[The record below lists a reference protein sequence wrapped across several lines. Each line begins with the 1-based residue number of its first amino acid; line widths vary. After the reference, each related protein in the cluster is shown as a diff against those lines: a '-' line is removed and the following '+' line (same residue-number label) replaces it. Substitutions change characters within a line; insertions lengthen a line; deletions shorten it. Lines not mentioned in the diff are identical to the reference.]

1 MNFYQMNNLKIIFF
15 GTPDFSLDTLKYL
28 HNSNHK
34 LISVVSSADKKSGR
48 GLKIKYS
55 PVKNYCIQNQIS
67 LLQPENLKCI
77 DFQNDLKNLK
87 ADLYVIVAFKF
98 LPKEVWSI
106 PKMGSINIHASL
118 LPNLRGAA
126 PINWSLIYGHNKTG
140 LTSFFLDENIDTE
153 RFTSIDIRIYDL
165 EKDIKNLTLQFEE
178 ILFKLDDI
186 SNNMADLESEL
197 ILKLEKSNIESKKEN
212 IENYQDTTEEDL
224 EIKEKNT
231 LGKIVISDNIDAE
244 NDKDSSDLNIEK
256 EKNSLLKELSSLNPE
271 EQMQYALDQMMKK
284 NYNDS
289 KNILD
294 DFIKNFP
301 ENQLSGSA
309 HFWLGKIYLFETNYR
324 KAAIVFGEGVQKF
337 PNSIKAP
344 EMYYELA
351 KSLKE
356 MDKISES
363 CKTLALLAQNYEGNK
378 FTKDPEKIKDKL
390 NCD

>member
-1 MNFYQMNNLKIIFF
+1 M
-15 GTPDFSLDTLKYL
+15 KY
-28 HNSNHK
+28 
-34 LISVVSSADKKSGR
+34 
-48 GLKIKYS
+48 
-55 PVKNYCIQNQIS
+55 IS
-67 LLQPENLKCI
+67 LLLILFILTINFNKSFAEDTLTIKQQLDRIMEEVK
-77 DFQNDLKNLK
+77 DLNK
-87 ADLYVIVAFKF
+87 AVF
-98 LPKEVWSI
+98 
-106 PKMGSINIHASL
+106 
-118 LPNLRGAA
+118 
-126 PINWSLIYGHNKTG
+126 NK
-140 LTSFFLDENIDTE
+140 SFDNEKLNSLDESIDTE

-186 SNNMADLESEL
+186 SNDMADLESEL
-197 ILKLEKSNIESKKEN
+197 ILKLEKSNIDSKKEN
-212 IENYQDTTEEDL
+212 NENHQDTTEEDL

-244 NDKDSSDLNIEK
+244 NDKDSSDLNIEI

-294 DFIKNFP
+294 EFIKNFP

-363 CKTLALLAQNYEGNK
+363 CKTLALLAKNYEGNK

>member
-1 MNFYQMNNLKIIFF
+1 MKYISLILLLFIFTINLNKSFAEDALTIKQQLDRIMEEVKDLNKAVFNKTF
-15 GTPDFSLDTLKYL
+15 DNEKLNSLDE
-28 HNSNHK
+28 S
-34 LISVVSSADKKSGR
+34 
-48 GLKIKYS
+48 
-55 PVKNYCIQNQIS
+55 
-67 LLQPENLKCI
+67 I
-77 DFQNDLKNLK
+77 D
-87 ADLYVIVAFKF
+87 A
-98 LPKEVWSI
+98 
-106 PKMGSINIHASL
+106 
-118 LPNLRGAA
+118 
-126 PINWSLIYGHNKTG
+126 
-140 LTSFFLDENIDTE
+140 E

-186 SNNMADLESEL
+186 SNDMVDLESKL
-197 ILKLEKSNIESKKEN
+197 ISKFEKNNIEPRKEN
-212 IENYQDTTEEDL
+212 IENNKAATDEDL
-224 EIKEKNT
+224 EIEEENT
-231 LGKIVISDNIDAE
+231 LGKIVISDDNTNNVKE
-244 NDKDSSDLNIEK
+244 SSKLNVEK
-256 EKNSLLKELSSLNPE
+256 EKNSLLQEVSNLKPE

-294 DFIKNFP
+294 NFIENFP

-356 MDKISES
+356 MDKIPES
-363 CKTLALLAQNYEGNK
+363 CKTLTLLEQNYEGNK

>member
-1 MNFYQMNNLKIIFF
+1 MKY
-15 GTPDFSLDTLKYL
+15 FSLFLLLFIHTI
-28 HNSNHK
+28 NFN
-34 LISVVSSADKKSGR
+34 KSFAEDA
-48 GLKIKYS
+48 LTIKQQLDRIMEE
-55 PVKNYCIQNQIS
+55 VKDLNKAVFNKS
-67 LLQPENLKCI
+67 FDNENL
-77 DFQNDLKNLK
+77 N
-87 ADLYVIVAFKF
+87 
-98 LPKEVWSI
+98 
-106 PKMGSINIHASL
+106 SL
-118 LPNLRGAA
+118 DQ
-126 PINWSLIYGHNKTG
+126 S
-140 LTSFFLDENIDTE
+140 IDTE

-186 SNNMADLESEL
+186 SNDMNGLEREL
-197 ILKLEKSNIESKKEN
+197 ISKFEKINIEPKKEIIKN
-212 IENYQDTTEEDL
+212 KKVASEENL
-224 EIKEKNT
+224 EIKEENT
-231 LGKIVISDNIDAE
+231 LGKIVISDNNSIKGKE
-244 NDKDSSDLNIEK
+244 SSDLNVE
-256 EKNSLLKELSSLNPE
+256 EEENSLLQEVSSLDPE

-284 NYNDS
+284 NYNES

-294 DFIKNFP
+294 QFIKNFP

-356 MDKISES
+356 MKKIPES
-363 CKTLALLAQNYEGNK
+363 CKTLTLLEQNYKDNK
-378 FTKDPEKIKDKL
+378 FTKDPEKIKNKL

>member
-1 MNFYQMNNLKIIFF
+1 MKYISLFLLLFILTINLNKSFAEDALTIKQQLDRVMEEVKDLNKAVFNKSF
-15 GTPDFSLDTLKYL
+15 DNEKLNSLDE
-28 HNSNHK
+28 S
-34 LISVVSSADKKSGR
+34 
-48 GLKIKYS
+48 
-55 PVKNYCIQNQIS
+55 
-67 LLQPENLKCI
+67 I
-77 DFQNDLKNLK
+77 D
-87 ADLYVIVAFKF
+87 A
-98 LPKEVWSI
+98 
-106 PKMGSINIHASL
+106 
-118 LPNLRGAA
+118 
-126 PINWSLIYGHNKTG
+126 
-140 LTSFFLDENIDTE
+140 E

-186 SNNMADLESEL
+186 SNDMVDLESKL
-197 ILKLEKSNIESKKEN
+197 ISKFEKSNIELRKEN
-212 IENYQDTTEEDL
+212 IENNKAATDEDL
-224 EIKEKNT
+224 EIEEKNT
-231 LGKIVISDNIDAE
+231 LGKIVISDDNTKNVKE
-244 NDKDSSDLNIEK
+244 PSKLNIEK
-256 EKNSLLKELSSLNPE
+256 EKNSLLQEVSNLKPE

-294 DFIKNFP
+294 NFIKNFP

-356 MDKISES
+356 MDKIPES
-363 CKTLALLAQNYEGNK
+363 CKTLTLLEQNYEGNK

>member
-1 MNFYQMNNLKIIFF
+1 LILLLFILTINLNKSFAEDALTIKQQLDRIMEEVKDLNKAVFNKSF
-15 GTPDFSLDTLKYL
+15 DNEKLNSLDE
-28 HNSNHK
+28 S
-34 LISVVSSADKKSGR
+34 
-48 GLKIKYS
+48 
-55 PVKNYCIQNQIS
+55 
-67 LLQPENLKCI
+67 I
-77 DFQNDLKNLK
+77 D
-87 ADLYVIVAFKF
+87 A
-98 LPKEVWSI
+98 
-106 PKMGSINIHASL
+106 
-118 LPNLRGAA
+118 
-126 PINWSLIYGHNKTG
+126 
-140 LTSFFLDENIDTE
+140 E

-186 SNNMADLESEL
+186 SNDMVDLESKL
-197 ILKLEKSNIESKKEN
+197 ISKFEKSNIEPRKEN
-212 IENYQDTTEEDL
+212 IENNKATTDEDL
-224 EIKEKNT
+224 EIEEKNT
-231 LGKIVISDNIDAE
+231 LGKIVISDDNTKHVKE
-244 NDKDSSDLNIEK
+244 PSKSNVEK
-256 EKNSLLKELSSLNPE
+256 EKNSLLQEISNLKPE

-284 NYNDS
+284 NYNVS
-289 KNILD
+289 KNILNH
-294 DFIKNFP
+294 FIENFP

-356 MDKISES
+356 MDKIPES
-363 CKTLALLAQNYEGNK
+363 CKTLTLLEQNYEGNK

>member
-1 MNFYQMNNLKIIFF
+1 MKYISLFLILFILTINFNKSFAEDALTIKQQLDRIMEEVKDLNKAVFNKSFDNEKLN
-15 GTPDFSLDTLKYL
+15 SLDE
-28 HNSNHK
+28 S
-34 LISVVSSADKKSGR
+34 
-48 GLKIKYS
+48 
-55 PVKNYCIQNQIS
+55 
-67 LLQPENLKCI
+67 
-77 DFQNDLKNLK
+77 
-87 ADLYVIVAFKF
+87 
-98 LPKEVWSI
+98 
-106 PKMGSINIHASL
+106 
-118 LPNLRGAA
+118 
-126 PINWSLIYGHNKTG
+126 
-140 LTSFFLDENIDTE
+140 IDTE

-186 SNNMADLESEL
+186 SNDMADLESEL

-224 EIKEKNT
+224 EIEEKNT
-231 LGKIVISDNIDAE
+231 LGKIVISDNNKAE
-244 NDKDSSDLNIEK
+244 NDKDSSDLNVEK

-294 DFIKNFP
+294 EFIKNFP

-363 CKTLALLAQNYEGNK
+363 CKTLALLAKNYEGNK

>member
-1 MNFYQMNNLKIIFF
+1 MKYISWFLLLFILTINLNRSFAEDALTIKQQLDRVMEEVKDLNKAVFNKSF
-15 GTPDFSLDTLKYL
+15 DNEKLNSLDE
-28 HNSNHK
+28 S
-34 LISVVSSADKKSGR
+34 
-48 GLKIKYS
+48 
-55 PVKNYCIQNQIS
+55 
-67 LLQPENLKCI
+67 I
-77 DFQNDLKNLK
+77 D
-87 ADLYVIVAFKF
+87 A
-98 LPKEVWSI
+98 
-106 PKMGSINIHASL
+106 
-118 LPNLRGAA
+118 
-126 PINWSLIYGHNKTG
+126 
-140 LTSFFLDENIDTE
+140 E

-186 SNNMADLESEL
+186 SNDMVDLESKL
-197 ILKLEKSNIESKKEN
+197 ISKFEKSNIEPRKEN
-212 IENYQDTTEEDL
+212 IENNKATTDEDL
-224 EIKEKNT
+224 EIEEKNT
-231 LGKIVISDNIDAE
+231 LGKIVISDDNTKNVKE
-244 NDKDSSDLNIEK
+244 PSELNVEK
-256 EKNSLLKELSSLNPE
+256 EKNSLLQEVSNLKPE

-294 DFIKNFP
+294 HFIENFP

-356 MDKISES
+356 MDKIPES
-363 CKTLALLAQNYEGNK
+363 CKTLTLLEQNYEGNK

>member
-1 MNFYQMNNLKIIFF
+1 M
-15 GTPDFSLDTLKYL
+15 KY
-28 HNSNHK
+28 
-34 LISVVSSADKKSGR
+34 IS
-48 GLKIKYS
+48 
-55 PVKNYCIQNQIS
+55 S
-67 LLQPENLKCI
+67 LLLIFILTINFNKSIAEDALTMKQQLDRIMEEVK
-77 DFQNDLKNLK
+77 DLNK
-87 ADLYVIVAFKF
+87 AVFNKSFDDEKL
-98 LPKEVWSI
+98 
-106 PKMGSINIHASL
+106 NSL
-118 LPNLRGAA
+118 N
-126 PINWSLIYGHNKTG
+126 
-140 LTSFFLDENIDTE
+140 ENIDTE

-186 SNNMADLESEL
+186 SNDMDDLESKL
-197 ILKLEKSNIESKKEN
+197 ISKFEKNNIEQRKEN
-212 IENYQDTTEEDL
+212 IENNKAATDEDL
-224 EIKEKNT
+224 EIEEKNT
-231 LGKIVISDNIDAE
+231 LGKIVISDDNTQNVKE
-244 NDKDSSDLNIEK
+244 LSELSVEK
-256 EKNSLLKELSSLNPE
+256 EKNSLLQDVSNLKPE

-294 DFIKNFP
+294 HFIENFP

-337 PNSIKAP
+337 PNSIKTP

-356 MDKISES
+356 MDKITES
-363 CKTLALLAQNYEGNK
+363 CKTLTLLEQNYEGNK

>member
-1 MNFYQMNNLKIIFF
+1 MKYISLFLLLFILTINLNKSFAEDALTIKQQLDRVMEEVKDLNKAVFNKSF
-15 GTPDFSLDTLKYL
+15 DNEKLNSLDE
-28 HNSNHK
+28 S
-34 LISVVSSADKKSGR
+34 
-48 GLKIKYS
+48 
-55 PVKNYCIQNQIS
+55 
-67 LLQPENLKCI
+67 I
-77 DFQNDLKNLK
+77 D
-87 ADLYVIVAFKF
+87 A
-98 LPKEVWSI
+98 
-106 PKMGSINIHASL
+106 
-118 LPNLRGAA
+118 
-126 PINWSLIYGHNKTG
+126 
-140 LTSFFLDENIDTE
+140 E

-186 SNNMADLESEL
+186 SNDMVDLENKL
-197 ILKLEKSNIESKKEN
+197 ISKFEKSNIEPRKEN
-212 IENYQDTTEEDL
+212 IENKKAATDKDL
-224 EIKEKNT
+224 EIEEKNT
-231 LGKIVISDNIDAE
+231 LGKIVISDDNTKNVKE
-244 NDKDSSDLNIEK
+244 PSELNVEK
-256 EKNSLLKELSSLNPE
+256 EKNSLLQEVSNLKPE

-289 KNILD
+289 KNILNH
-294 DFIKNFP
+294 FIENFP

-356 MDKISES
+356 MDKIPES
-363 CKTLALLAQNYEGNK
+363 CKTLTLLEQNYEGNK

>member
-1 MNFYQMNNLKIIFF
+1 MKYISLFLILFILTINFNKSFAEDALTIKQQLDRIMEEVKDLNKAVFNKSFDNEKLN
-15 GTPDFSLDTLKYL
+15 SLDE
-28 HNSNHK
+28 S
-34 LISVVSSADKKSGR
+34 
-48 GLKIKYS
+48 
-55 PVKNYCIQNQIS
+55 
-67 LLQPENLKCI
+67 
-77 DFQNDLKNLK
+77 
-87 ADLYVIVAFKF
+87 
-98 LPKEVWSI
+98 
-106 PKMGSINIHASL
+106 
-118 LPNLRGAA
+118 
-126 PINWSLIYGHNKTG
+126 
-140 LTSFFLDENIDTE
+140 IDTE

-186 SNNMADLESEL
+186 SNDMADLESEL

-212 IENYQDTTEEDL
+212 IENYQDTTEEDI

-231 LGKIVISDNIDAE
+231 LGKIVISDNNKAE
-244 NDKDSSDLNIEK
+244 NDKDSSDLNVEK

-294 DFIKNFP
+294 EFIKNFP

>member
-1 MNFYQMNNLKIIFF
+1 MRYISLFLILFIFTINFNKSFAEDALTIKQQLDRIMEEVKDLNKAVFNKSFDNEKLN
-15 GTPDFSLDTLKYL
+15 SLDE
-28 HNSNHK
+28 S
-34 LISVVSSADKKSGR
+34 
-48 GLKIKYS
+48 
-55 PVKNYCIQNQIS
+55 
-67 LLQPENLKCI
+67 
-77 DFQNDLKNLK
+77 
-87 ADLYVIVAFKF
+87 
-98 LPKEVWSI
+98 
-106 PKMGSINIHASL
+106 
-118 LPNLRGAA
+118 
-126 PINWSLIYGHNKTG
+126 
-140 LTSFFLDENIDTE
+140 IDTE

-186 SNNMADLESEL
+186 SNDMTDLESEL
-197 ILKLEKSNIESKKEN
+197 TLKLEKNNIESKKEN

-224 EIKEKNT
+224 EIEEKNT
-231 LGKIVISDNIDAE
+231 LGKIVISDNNKAE
-244 NDKDSSDLNIEK
+244 NDNDTSDLNVEK
-256 EKNSLLKELSSLNPE
+256 EKNSSLKELASLNPE

-294 DFIKNFP
+294 QFIKNFP

-363 CKTLALLAQNYEGNK
+363 CKTLALLAKNYEGNK

>member
-1 MNFYQMNNLKIIFF
+1 MKYISLFLILFILTINFNKSFAEDALTIKQQLDRIMEEVKDLNKAVFNKSFDNEKLN
-15 GTPDFSLDTLKYL
+15 SLDE
-28 HNSNHK
+28 S
-34 LISVVSSADKKSGR
+34 
-48 GLKIKYS
+48 
-55 PVKNYCIQNQIS
+55 
-67 LLQPENLKCI
+67 
-77 DFQNDLKNLK
+77 
-87 ADLYVIVAFKF
+87 
-98 LPKEVWSI
+98 
-106 PKMGSINIHASL
+106 
-118 LPNLRGAA
+118 
-126 PINWSLIYGHNKTG
+126 
-140 LTSFFLDENIDTE
+140 IDTE

-186 SNNMADLESEL
+186 SNDMADLESEL

-212 IENYQDTTEEDL
+212 IENYQDSTDEDL
-224 EIKEKNT
+224 EIEEKNT
-231 LGKIVISDNIDAE
+231 LGKIVISDNNKAE
-244 NDKDSSDLNIEK
+244 NDKDSSDLNVEN

-294 DFIKNFP
+294 EFIKNFP

>member
-1 MNFYQMNNLKIIFF
+1 MKYISLFLILFILTINFNKSFAEDALTIKQQLDRIMEEVKDLNKAVFNKSFDNEKLN
-15 GTPDFSLDTLKYL
+15 SLDE
-28 HNSNHK
+28 S
-34 LISVVSSADKKSGR
+34 
-48 GLKIKYS
+48 
-55 PVKNYCIQNQIS
+55 
-67 LLQPENLKCI
+67 
-77 DFQNDLKNLK
+77 
-87 ADLYVIVAFKF
+87 
-98 LPKEVWSI
+98 
-106 PKMGSINIHASL
+106 
-118 LPNLRGAA
+118 
-126 PINWSLIYGHNKTG
+126 
-140 LTSFFLDENIDTE
+140 IDTE

-186 SNNMADLESEL
+186 SNDMADLESEL

-231 LGKIVISDNIDAE
+231 LGKIVISDNNKAE

-294 DFIKNFP
+294 EFIKNFP

>member
-1 MNFYQMNNLKIIFF
+1 M
-15 GTPDFSLDTLKYL
+15 KY
-28 HNSNHK
+28 
-34 LISVVSSADKKSGR
+34 
-48 GLKIKYS
+48 
-55 PVKNYCIQNQIS
+55 IS
-67 LLQPENLKCI
+67 LFLLLFILTVNLNKSFAEESLTIKQQLDRITEEVKDLNKAVFNKSFDNEKFNSSDESI
-77 DFQNDLKNLK
+77 D
-87 ADLYVIVAFKF
+87 A
-98 LPKEVWSI
+98 
-106 PKMGSINIHASL
+106 
-118 LPNLRGAA
+118 
-126 PINWSLIYGHNKTG
+126 
-140 LTSFFLDENIDTE
+140 E

-186 SNNMADLESEL
+186 SKDMVDLESRL
-197 ILKLEKSNIESKKEN
+197 ISKLEKINIEPRKEN
-212 IENYQDTTEEDL
+212 IENNKTTTEEDL
-224 EIKEKNT
+224 EIEEKNT
-231 LGKIVISDNIDAE
+231 LGKIVISDDNTKNVKE
-244 NDKDSSDLNIEK
+244 PSDLNVEK
-256 EKNSLLKELSSLNPE
+256 EKNSLLQEVSNLKPE

-294 DFIKNFP
+294 HFIESFP

-356 MDKISES
+356 MDKIPES
-363 CKTLALLAQNYEGNK
+363 CKTLTLLEQNYEGNK

>member
-1 MNFYQMNNLKIIFF
+1 MKYISLILLLFILTINLNKSFAEDALTIKQQLDRIMEEVKDLNKAVFNKTF
-15 GTPDFSLDTLKYL
+15 DNEKLNSLDE
-28 HNSNHK
+28 S
-34 LISVVSSADKKSGR
+34 
-48 GLKIKYS
+48 
-55 PVKNYCIQNQIS
+55 
-67 LLQPENLKCI
+67 I
-77 DFQNDLKNLK
+77 D
-87 ADLYVIVAFKF
+87 A
-98 LPKEVWSI
+98 
-106 PKMGSINIHASL
+106 
-118 LPNLRGAA
+118 
-126 PINWSLIYGHNKTG
+126 
-140 LTSFFLDENIDTE
+140 E

-186 SNNMADLESEL
+186 SNDMVDLESKL
-197 ILKLEKSNIESKKEN
+197 ISKFEKNNIEPRKEN
-212 IENYQDTTEEDL
+212 IDNNKATTEEDL

-231 LGKIVISDNIDAE
+231 LGKIVISDDNTKNVKE
-244 NDKDSSDLNIEK
+244 PSDLNTEK
-256 EKNSLLKELSSLNPE
+256 EKNSLLQEVSNLKPE

-294 DFIKNFP
+294 NFIENFP

-356 MDKISES
+356 MDKIPES
-363 CKTLALLAQNYEGNK
+363 CKTLNLLEQNYEGNK
-378 FTKDPEKIKDKL
+378 FTKDPEKIKDNL
-390 NCD
+390 NCN

>member
-1 MNFYQMNNLKIIFF
+1 MKYISLFLILFILTINFNKSFAEDALTIKQQLDRIMEEVKDLNKAVFNKSFDNEKLN
-15 GTPDFSLDTLKYL
+15 SLDE
-28 HNSNHK
+28 S
-34 LISVVSSADKKSGR
+34 
-48 GLKIKYS
+48 
-55 PVKNYCIQNQIS
+55 
-67 LLQPENLKCI
+67 I
-77 DFQNDLKNLK
+77 D
-87 ADLYVIVAFKF
+87 A
-98 LPKEVWSI
+98 
-106 PKMGSINIHASL
+106 
-118 LPNLRGAA
+118 
-126 PINWSLIYGHNKTG
+126 
-140 LTSFFLDENIDTE
+140 E

-186 SNNMADLESEL
+186 SNDMADLESEL
-197 ILKLEKSNIESKKEN
+197 ISKLEKSNIESKKEN
-212 IENYQDTTEEDL
+212 IENYQATTEEDL
-224 EIKEKNT
+224 EIEEKNT
-231 LGKIVISDNIDAE
+231 LGKIVISENNKAE
-244 NDKDSSDLNIEK
+244 NDKDSSELNVEK

-294 DFIKNFP
+294 EFIKNFP

-363 CKTLALLAQNYEGNK
+363 CKTLALLAKNYEGNK

>member
-1 MNFYQMNNLKIIFF
+1 M
-15 GTPDFSLDTLKYL
+15 KY
-28 HNSNHK
+28 
-34 LISVVSSADKKSGR
+34 
-48 GLKIKYS
+48 
-55 PVKNYCIQNQIS
+55 IS
-67 LLQPENLKCI
+67 LLLILFILTINFNKSFAEDALTIKQQLDRIMEEVK
-77 DFQNDLKNLK
+77 DLNK
-87 ADLYVIVAFKF
+87 AVF
-98 LPKEVWSI
+98 
-106 PKMGSINIHASL
+106 
-118 LPNLRGAA
+118 
-126 PINWSLIYGHNKTG
+126 NKTFDNEK
-140 LTSFFLDENIDTE
+140 LNSLDESIDTE

-186 SNNMADLESEL
+186 SNDMADLESEL
-197 ILKLEKSNIESKKEN
+197 ILKLEKSNIDSKKEN
-212 IENYQDTTEEDL
+212 NENYQDTTEEDL

-244 NDKDSSDLNIEK
+244 NDKDSSDLNIEI

>member
-1 MNFYQMNNLKIIFF
+1 MKYISLFLILFILTINFNKSFAEDALTIKQQLDRIMEEVKDLNKAVFNKSFDNEKLN
-15 GTPDFSLDTLKYL
+15 SLDE
-28 HNSNHK
+28 S
-34 LISVVSSADKKSGR
+34 
-48 GLKIKYS
+48 
-55 PVKNYCIQNQIS
+55 
-67 LLQPENLKCI
+67 
-77 DFQNDLKNLK
+77 
-87 ADLYVIVAFKF
+87 
-98 LPKEVWSI
+98 
-106 PKMGSINIHASL
+106 
-118 LPNLRGAA
+118 
-126 PINWSLIYGHNKTG
+126 
-140 LTSFFLDENIDTE
+140 IDTE

-186 SNNMADLESEL
+186 SNDMADLESEL

-224 EIKEKNT
+224 EIEEKNT
-231 LGKIVISDNIDAE
+231 LGKIVISDNNKAE
-244 NDKDSSDLNIEK
+244 NDKDSSDLNVEK

-294 DFIKNFP
+294 EFIKNFP

-356 MDKISES
+356 MDKFPES
-363 CKTLALLAQNYEGNK
+363 CKTLVLLEQNYEGNK